1 MTKNSIDK
9 LFQAFSGKRVLIIG
23 DVMVDAYL
31 FGSVDRI
38 SPEAPVPVV
47 SVVGRDNRPGG
58 AANVALNVQSLGAEP
73 ILCTVIGNDAKGDE
87 FIQSIE
93 SCGLTTKGIIKSN
106 HRITSTKFR
115 IIGNKTQ
122 LLRVD
127 EEITRDL
134 NAEDFISIYDT
145 IEHIVENEVV
155 DAIIFED
162 YDKGVITRDLIEK
175 IIFKAR
181 ILDIPV
187 IVDPK
192 KKNFHF
198 YKKATIFK
206 PNLKELIEG
215 THSEIDVNIEQD
227 LYRLADSFM
236 KSNEL
241 EILITT
247 LSERG
252 IMVAWRQDG
261 NASFGHKI
269 IPAHLRNIADVS
281 GAGDTVV
288 SVVALC
294 HAVGLNPEETASIAN
309 IAGGLVCEEVGVV
322 PIKKMKLYEET
333 IKILSA

>member
-31 FGSVDRI
+31 FGTVDRI

-73 ILCTVIGNDAKGDE
+73 ILCSVVGNDSKGEE
-87 FIQSIE
+87 FVQSIE
-93 SCGLTTKGIIKSN
+93 KCGLTTRGIIKSN

-127 EEITRDL
+127 EEITTPL
-134 NAEDFISIYDT
+134 NDNDFIQIYDI
-145 IEHIVENEVV
+145 IEHIVENEVI

-162 YDKGVITRDLIEK
+162 YDKGVITKDLIEK

-192 KKNFHF
+192 KRNFHF

-215 THSEIDVNIEQD
+215 TYAEIDIYQEKE
-227 LYRLADSFM
+227 LFRLADAFM
-236 KSNEL
+236 NDHEL

-252 IMVAWRQDG
+252 IMVAWRCDNG
-261 NASFGHKI
+261 RKIDHKI

-288 SVVALC
+288 SVVSLC
-294 HAVGLNPEETASIAN
+294 HAAGLNPEETASIAN

-322 PIKKMKLYEET
+322 PIEKMKLYEEAL
-333 IKILSA
+333 KILNA